1 MAKISY
7 IFKNSSKY
15 LKKKTISFPTL
26 FPTATFSKGNFSCF
40 LTINSNSF
48 KSKFVGCLETS
59 IFFEP
64 LSNIDSK
71 DVCQVQQC
79 YM

>member
-15 LKKKTISFPTL
+15 LKKTL
-26 FPTATFSKGNFSCF
+26 FPTATFFKGNLSCF

-71 DVCQVQQC
+71 DVCQFQQC